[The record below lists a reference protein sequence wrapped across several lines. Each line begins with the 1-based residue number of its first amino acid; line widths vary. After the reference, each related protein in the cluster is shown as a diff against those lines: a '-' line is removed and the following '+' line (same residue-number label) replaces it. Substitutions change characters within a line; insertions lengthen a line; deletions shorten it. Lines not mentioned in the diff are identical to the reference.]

1 MPPPCRL
8 GAIKTKKPVG
18 KMPKGTTAD
27 RTKCVADVAN
37 VGAAK
42 SGMIPTLT
50 KRGKFVFPA
59 KLEQQHLRKNKRKK
73 SSHFL
78 GMGTRRDSL

>member
-1 MPPPCRL
+1 MQKKNFSRVDV
-8 GAIKTKKPVG
+8 GAIETKKPVG
-18 KMPKGTTAD
+18 KMPKGTTAH

-59 KLEQQHLRKNKRKK
+59 KLEQQPTPSDK
-73 SSHFL
+73 
-78 GMGTRRDSL
+78 